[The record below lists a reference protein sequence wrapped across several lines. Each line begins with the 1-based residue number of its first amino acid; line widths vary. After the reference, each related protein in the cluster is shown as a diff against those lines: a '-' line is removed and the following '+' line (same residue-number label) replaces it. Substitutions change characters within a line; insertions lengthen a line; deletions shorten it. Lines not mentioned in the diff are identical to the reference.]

1 MARSTDGESAD
12 SKLGPSADA
21 PPPADL
27 EGRGTTIK
35 ELEEAPEGLG
45 RASRA
50 SRSALC
56 LAICEDPFGGDGK
69 KTRRGTQLRTSNA
82 HFGLGSCPNWTNKG
96 LIDAPSQDASV
107 ESNGVKNGSLA
118 RKI

>member
-27 EGRGTTIK
+27 EGWETATK
-35 ELEEAPEGLG
+35 ELEEAPEGIG
-45 RASRA
+45 RASRG
-50 SRSALC
+50 SRSALG

-69 KTRRGTQLRTSNA
+69 KSRRGTQLRTSNA
-82 HFGLGSCPNWTNKG
+82 HSGLARCPNWTSKN
-96 LIDAPSQDASV
+96 LIDVPSQDASV
-107 ESNGVKNGSLA
+107 ESNGSKNG
-118 RKI
+118 